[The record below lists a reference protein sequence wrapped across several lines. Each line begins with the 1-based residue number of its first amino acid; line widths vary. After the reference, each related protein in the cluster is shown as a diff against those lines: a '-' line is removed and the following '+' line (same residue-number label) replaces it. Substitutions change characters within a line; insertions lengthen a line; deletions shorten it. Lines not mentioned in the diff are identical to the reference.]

1 MGRQRVSDKL
11 SFDPYLQTAGLP
23 DNSVS
28 REEKMKTRLVAGLA
42 VLIVMLVLGV
52 STAGAASKVQFQES
66 FVDKV
71 VTFWEEGEP
80 WYEEVSK
87 GTFTATYKLD
97 LSSIFPD
104 TTTGNIT
111 KQLNGDTCFD
121 ISIGAV
127 GEYFCLGEGG
137 DVKYTEGAKS
147 ATVKRRE
154 DIGEDTEQWI
164 TVMKTTATWTA
175 KNTLKI
181 TIAGKAAWVGWIL
194 ADYYDGETNPTIVDT
209 TEASVIVSGDFTDK
223 NGDSISSIY
232 ATSDSVSV
240 TGTAN
245 TRFVTKGQGDYQEEF
260 ELTTVNL
267 TGKGEPTVSAE

>member
-1 MGRQRVSDKL
+1 MGRK
-11 SFDPYLQTAGLP
+11 AP
-23 DNSVS
+23 DNSIS
-28 REEKMKTRLVAGLA
+28 KEENVKTKLTTGLVG
-42 VLIVMLVLGV
+42 LIVMLALGV
-52 STAGAASKVQFQES
+52 GAAGAASKVQFQES

-87 GTFTATYKLD
+87 GTFTATFKLD

-127 GEYFCLGEGG
+127 GEYFCLGEGE
-137 DVKYTEGAKS
+137 DVKYTEGTKS
-147 ATVKRRE
+147 VTVKRRE

-164 TVMKTTATWTA
+164 TIMKTTASWTA
-175 KNTLKI
+175 KNKVKI
-181 TIAGKAAWVGWIL
+181 IMTGKAAWVGWIL
-194 ADYYDGETNPTIVDT
+194 ADYYDGETNPAIVDT

-232 ATSDSVSV
+232 ATSESVSV

-245 TRFVTKGQGDYQEEF
+245 TRSVTKGQGEYREDF
-260 ELTTVNL
+260 DLTTVNL
-267 TGKGEPTVSAE
+267 TGRGEPTISTEE